1 MVVFAVSCWYWLLVA
16 LVCCCLLL
24 FAAVCCCLLL
34 FVAVCCYLL
43 LSAGTDALEKQAKQ
57 AKHTSCYLLLFAS
70 FCCCLLLFAAVCC
83 SLLLFAGICCQLLL
97 LAGIC
102 CQLQVSVALL
112 PVAASCWYLLSVAG
126 FCCSLLLVSAVCSNL
141 LPCGSQHDPK
151 MVEKDSQASQNRPRE
166 SQDVPKCPPGDSKRS
181 PGRVKIRPRSVPG
194 CLRDPCGQQ
203 VAIMS
208 PSLSIWRPKIDAIR
222 DPKIDQKSSFCDN
235 GCSKE
240 RCFIDLC
247 GKCSFSRFF
256 GGFLV
261 DFSRKI
267 DEKTDVFFHN
277 LACFFQTG
285 DLHETL
291 YFTMRKLLFRVFRF

>member
-1 MVVFAVSCWYWLLVA
+1 MPSWELKKTA
-16 LVCCCLLL
+16 LERQNSSPRRPWMPSHTPLDSKSEKSIP
-24 FAAVCCCLLL
+24 FWSL
-34 FVAVCCYLL
+34 FVDWGYPL
-43 LSAGTDALEKQAKQ
+43 DAL
-57 AKHTSCYLLLFAS
+57 
-70 FCCCLLLFAAVCC
+70 
-83 SLLLFAGICCQLLL
+83 
-97 LAGIC
+97 
-102 CQLQVSVALL
+102 
-112 PVAASCWYLLSVAG
+112 
-126 FCCSLLLVSAVCSNL
+126 
-141 LPCGSQHDPK
+141 
-151 MVEKDSQASQNRPRE
+151 
-166 SQDVPKCPPGDSKRS
+166 
-181 PGRVKIRPRSVPG
+181 
-194 CLRDPCGQQ
+194 
-203 VAIMS
+203 
-208 PSLSIWRPKIDAIR
+208 R

-291 YFTMRKLLFRVFRF
+291 YFTIRKLLFRVFCF